1 MVPSLPHHHFYP
13 CFVLDLRV
21 SFSAFPKSDFLEG
34 LTNKVFPVCMTSS
47 QTWLLVFRFDL
58 FFNTINKLSTFVQ
71 VIL

>member
-1 MVPSLPHHHFYP
+1 MVPSLSCHHFYP

-47 QTWLLVFRFDL
+47 QTWLLVFFFFFGL
-58 FFNTINKLSTFVQ
+58 FFNTINKLSTFE
-71 VIL
+71 